1 MAIKI
6 HHGPNGSY
14 KTSGAIQDDLIP
26 AIKKGRVI
34 ITNVRGLTRE
44 RIFQV
49 MPETPSSCDVINLDL
64 EDLDDMEKMRT
75 WFMWAPRGAFII
87 FDETQLI
94 FLKSWREADLKRFDF
109 PDGPE
114 AAKAAGRPMGWLDAW
129 TRHRHFNWDIILTTP
144 NIAYI
149 RDDIRMTAEKAYLHS
164 NLAVIGIRGRY
175 KESQHSAQD
184 NKPPARDVIV
194 EIKKIRKETFALYE
208 STATGSVTDTIAGK
222 SLFRQ
227 PKILLFMAIPA
238 LAIGSVVYDGG
249 PRLLM
254 GDPVSPPAAGTA
266 APAQAGPAVGAAR
279 AVGAAG
285 PDAADDVPRHPGV
298 PGAAPV
304 GHPFAGRDFI
314 VKATLLSASGR
325 RTYLFAVRGQDGSE
339 FTLTDRDLTDTGYAV
354 VPRGNCAAELSFKGG
369 WSGYAACAGRSA
381 LGNAP
386 PAQAAA
392 PNVPPAAA
400 NSAAVR
406 VTVVPDTSRLPRSI
420 N

>member
-1 MAIKI
+1 
-6 HHGPNGSY
+6 
-14 KTSGAIQDDLIP
+14 
-26 AIKKGRVI
+26 
-34 ITNVRGLTRE
+34 
-44 RIFQV
+44 
-49 MPETPSSCDVINLDL
+49 
-64 EDLDDMEKMRT
+64 
-75 WFMWAPRGAFII
+75 
-87 FDETQLI
+87 
-94 FLKSWREADLKRFDF
+94 
-109 PDGPE
+109 
-114 AAKAAGRPMGWLDAW
+114 
-129 TRHRHFNWDIILTTP
+129 
-144 NIAYI
+144 
-149 RDDIRMTAEKAYLHS
+149 
-164 NLAVIGIRGRY
+164 RY

-194 EIKKIRKETFALYE
+194 EIKKIRQETFALYE

-266 APAQAGPAVGAAR
+266 APAQAGPTVGAAR
-279 AVGAAG
+279 ATGAAD
-285 PDAADDVPRHPGV
+285 PDAADDVPGHPGV

-386 PAQAAA
+386 PAQTAA

-400 NSAAVR
+400 NGAAVR

>member
-194 EIKKIRKETFALYE
+194 EIKKIRQETFALYE

-254 GDPVSPPAAGTA
+254 GDPVSPSAAGTA

-279 AVGAAG
+279 VTGAAD
-285 PDAADDVPRHPGV
+285 PDAADDVPGHPGV

-386 PAQAAA
+386 PAQTAA
-392 PNVPPAAA
+392 PNVP
-400 NSAAVR
+400 
-406 VTVVPDTSRLPRSI
+406 
-420 N
+420 